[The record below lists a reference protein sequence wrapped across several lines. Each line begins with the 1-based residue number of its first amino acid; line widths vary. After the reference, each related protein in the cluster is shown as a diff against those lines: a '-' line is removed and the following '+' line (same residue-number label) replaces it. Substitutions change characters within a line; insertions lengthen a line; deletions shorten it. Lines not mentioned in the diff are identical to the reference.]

1 MNPMSRFAVFT
12 VSLVVLVAIGS
23 QNGHGGNLNKSL
35 KSMCVCVP
43 ARAGL
48 IMKSAI
54 AKTQAQSVKLL
65 TATANSTQ

>member
-1 MNPMSRFAVFT
+1 MRRFALFA
-12 VSLVVLVAIGS
+12 SAFIIIVAIGS
-23 QNGHGGNLNKSL
+23 QTSHGSASI

-54 AKTQAQSVKLL
+54 ARTQAR
-65 TATANSTQ
+65 STELFTFRAAVTQ